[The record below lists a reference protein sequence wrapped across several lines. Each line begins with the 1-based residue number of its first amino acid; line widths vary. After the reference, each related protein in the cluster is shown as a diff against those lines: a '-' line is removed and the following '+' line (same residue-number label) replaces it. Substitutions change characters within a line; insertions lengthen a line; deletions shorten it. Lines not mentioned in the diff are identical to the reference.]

1 MTSDAI
7 YARLTELFREIFEDP
22 ALVLRPETTASDVPG
37 WDSGR
42 MVEILM
48 ATEEA
53 FGITLT
59 TREVDALARVGDL
72 ADTVARKT
80 AGGA

>member
-1 MTSDAI
+1 MTSDEI
-7 YARLTELFREIFEDP
+7 DSRLTDIFREVFDDP
-22 ALVLRPETTASDVPG
+22 AMTLRPDMTARDIAG

-53 FGITLT
+53 FEIAFT

-72 ADTVARKT
+72 ADTIARKR
-80 AGGA
+80 AGA

>member
-1 MTSDAI
+1 MTTDAI
-7 YARLTELFREIFEDP
+7 YARLTALFREVFEDP
-22 ALVLRPETTASDVPG
+22 ALVLRPEMTANDVPG

-53 FGITLT
+53 FGITFT

-80 AGGA
+80 GGA

>member
-1 MTSDAI
+1 MTSDEI
-7 YARLTELFREIFEDP
+7 DARLTDIFREVFDDP
-22 ALVLRPETTASDVPG
+22 AMTLRPDMTARDVAG

-53 FGITLT
+53 FGITFT

-72 ADTVARKT
+72 ADTIARKR
-80 AGGA
+80 AGA

>member
-1 MTSDAI
+1 MTSDEI
-7 YARLTELFREIFEDP
+7 DTRLTDIFREVFDDP
-22 ALVLRPETTASDVPG
+22 AMTLRPDMTARDVAG

-53 FGITLT
+53 FGITFT

-72 ADTVARKT
+72 ADTIARKR
-80 AGGA
+80 AGA